1 MSTSDEQKRL
11 VADLKEALLET
22 YDLEA
27 IILFGSMGR
36 GDADEFSDVDL
47 LVVMETDQDVKR
59 LSEEMTRYLDP
70 LVRDKHIIVKTAR
83 DFCRQRDIP
92 GTIVYSAA
100 KEGLVLFER
109 KGWENAHLPEESYER
124 RKQEVIQLE
133 YVQSALD
140 FLAKAESS
148 LKEGSFFRA
157 RDFARF
163 SAARALKGVFVTHDM
178 HPPRET
184 GLEMLFDQAEKMEP
198 AVARERDFVRELNRW
213 SPLASEGAENRRSD
227 RMVEET
233 GRFVRTL
240 ISRLERHQESA
251 WS

>member
-1 MSTSDEQKRL
+1 MDHERGLMTTSEEQMRL
-11 VADLKEALLET
+11 VRDLKEALLEI

-47 LVVMETDQDVKR
+47 LVVMETDQDMKR

-70 LVRDKHIIVKTAR
+70 LIRDKHIIAKTAR

-92 GTIVYSAA
+92 GTLVYSAA
-100 KEGLVLFER
+100 GEGLVLFEKR
-109 KGWENAHLPEESYER
+109 GWDTGYLPQDSYET
-124 RKQEVIQLE
+124 RKKEVIQQE

-140 FLAKAESS
+140 FLERAETS
-148 LKEGSFFRA
+148 LKERNLFRA

-163 SAARALKGVFVTHDM
+163 AAARALKGVFVKHDV

-184 GLEMLFDQAEKMEP
+184 GLETLLNQAEEMEP
-198 AVARERDFVRELNRW
+198 ELARERDFLTELNRW
-213 SPLASEGAENRRSD
+213 SPNPRDEAEDRRS
-227 RMVEET
+227 RFTLEGT
-233 GRFVRTL
+233 GRLVRRIL
-240 ISRLERHQESA
+240 QVLG
-251 WS
+251 